1 MYGLTAGRNGDKKIK
16 KVVAIKN
23 ESRLSSRSMYV
34 CLCQAVRDAEVR
46 QAVASGV
53 EDVEQLAEELGVGT
67 GCGSCREFAQ
77 TLIDEYASQPALY
90 HAA

>member
-1 MYGLTAGRNGDKKIK
+1 MYGLALRRNGDEKVK

-23 ESRLSSRSMYV
+23 DSRLSSRSMYV

>member
-1 MYGLTAGRNGDKKIK
+1 MIPVYVLAP
-16 KVVAIKN
+16 
-23 ESRLSSRSMYV
+23 MYV

>member
-1 MYGLTAGRNGDKKIK
+1 MCSLAAGRNGDKEVK

-23 ESRLSSRSMYV
+23 DSRLSSRSMYV

>member
-1 MYGLTAGRNGDKKIK
+1 
-16 KVVAIKN
+16 
-23 ESRLSSRSMYV
+23 MYV

-46 QAVASGV
+46 QAVAAGV

-67 GCGSCREFAQ
+67 GCGTCRELAQ
-77 TLIDEYASQPALY
+77 SLIDEYAGETALF